1 MRVSPVLVNNMTIVT
16 MTIKI
21 DMNFEVTWE
30 FKIEIKLLLE

>member
-1 MRVSPVLVNNMTIVT
+1 MRVSPVLVNMTITT
-16 MTIKI
+16 MIIKI